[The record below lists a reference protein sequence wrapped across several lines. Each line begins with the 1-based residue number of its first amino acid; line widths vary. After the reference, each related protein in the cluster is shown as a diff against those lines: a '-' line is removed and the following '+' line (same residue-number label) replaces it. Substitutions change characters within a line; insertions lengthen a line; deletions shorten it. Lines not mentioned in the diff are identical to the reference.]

1 MVQKD
6 TWWIVASLVR
16 EAAGAVRVHLAV
28 MAGVAQGGGDGGT
41 GWRNCGSGHA
51 GNGGSGGGGAD
62 GRPGGNGG
70 NGRNGDSYA
79 IANVSGGALSAVG
92 APTITGFG
100 CTLNGSASCGNVPDA
115 PYVFNVELLEGCT
128 NSEITLSQTAG
139 PPAVWL

>member
-62 GRPGGNGG
+62 GRPEETVVMAAMET
-70 NGRNGDSYA
+70 RMPSPMSPA
-79 IANVSGGALSAVG
+79 
-92 APTITGFG
+92 
-100 CTLNGSASCGNVPDA
+100 
-115 PYVFNVELLEGCT
+115 E
-128 NSEITLSQTAG
+128 LSQ
-139 PPAVWL
+139 P